1 MLAVAGVLSAA
12 EIQKTIVEQKF
23 PVGAAC
29 ITPNGNVIGAVNML
43 GTNAPLGTCSGTC
56 TLQVNMTKGIDTG
69 VAATRDLVL
78 GAGLTNNH
86 LITCSI
92 TDFNPTVDSVRRT
105 SNRCAGAQILQ
116 AICVDQ
122 Q

>member
-1 MLAVAGVLSAA
+1 MLGVAGVLSAA
-12 EIQKTIVEQKF
+12 EIQKIIVERPF

-43 GTNAPLGTCSGTC
+43 GTNSPLGTCSGTC
-56 TLQVNMTKGIDTG
+56 TLQVNMTRGVDTG
-69 VAATRDLVL
+69 VTATRDLVL
-78 GAGLTNNH
+78 GAGLTNTH
-86 LITCSI
+86 LITCANS
-92 TDFNPTVDSVRRT
+92 DFNPSVESVRRT
-105 SNRCAGAQILQ
+105 TRACAGTQILQ